1 MNRNDV
7 KIVAKLWA
15 DLLVAENARFKRVFD
30 RVMFA
35 ILGTKTCNTF
45 KETFDEAKAC
55 GED

>member
-15 DLLVAENARFKRVFD
+15 DLLVAENARFKKAFD

-45 KETFDEAKAC
+45 KETFDEVKAC